1 MPSFTLPSLSFVA
14 WSLLLAGGCATV
26 GEPAR
31 AGGVVRRYQQG
42 RAGGYANVYFFETAS
57 GPIIVDVPLTK
68 SEAKALRK
76 GMDAP
81 YRIFITAARAERF
94 ASLDVMRDG
103 DVLSSTTPAIATEIK
118 DYGGNR
124 LGAARKRA
132 GNDVASE
139 ITPPSPT
146 VEERTHAMLGE
157 VEVELLPLGPAE
169 SESSLAVYLPK
180 TGELITGD
188 IVAGGQHL
196 DLTWGR
202 SVVWQDRINELK
214 ALSPKW
220 IYPGHGKPGGPELLD
235 EATAYLKFFH
245 DVVAERV
252 KPGAPAKISP
262 ADKKAITQQLTAKYP
277 KLGRA
282 DLLDRSIPAEYA
294 VQLQALPPS
303 ATPDGTGAPSTG
315 PTTPTTAPGAGTT
328 SNAPGAPATSTTPG
342 TATAEKTAKPADKTA
357 KTADSKDNELLNGA
371 KPAKKSGKPKK
382 KIDKDK

>member
-1 MPSFTLPSLSFVA
+1 MRALAAFVPLFAASTLVV
-14 WSLLLAGGCATV
+14 GCATV
-26 GEPAR
+26 GEAPR
-31 AGGVVRRYQQG
+31 PGGVVHRYETG
-42 RAGGYANVYFFETAS
+42 RAGDHANIYWFQTQS
-57 GPIIVDVPLTK
+57 GPIVVDVPATR
-68 SEAKALRK
+68 SEAKSLRK
-76 GMDAP
+76 GLEQP

-103 DVLSSTTPAIATEIK
+103 DVIAATTPAVATEIK

-124 LGAARKRA
+124 LAATRKRA
-132 GNDVASE
+132 GTDVPGE

-169 SESSLAVYLPK
+169 SDTSLAVFLPK
-180 TGELITGD
+180 TSELIAGD
-188 IVAGGQHL
+188 VVAGGDHL

-220 IYPGHGKPGGPELLD
+220 VYPGHGKPGGPELLD
-235 EATAYLKFFH
+235 DTLGYLKFFH

-252 KPGAPAKISP
+252 KPGAAQKITP
-262 ADKKAITQQLTAKYP
+262 LDKKAIKQQLLAKYP

-282 DLLDRSIPAEYA
+282 ELLDRSIPAEYA

-303 ATPDGTGAPSTG
+303 TAPETGAP
-315 PTTPTTAPGAGTT
+315 GA
-328 SNAPGAPATSTTPG
+328 APGAPAATSGAAGNAPGPPSTTSAPG
-342 TATAEKTAKPADKTA
+342 DEKKPADAAKPAAGGD
-357 KTADSKDNELLNGA
+357 DLLDAG
-371 KPAKKSGKPKK
+371 KPAKGSKK
-382 KIDKDK
+382 KKKK